1 MATKTVQIAP
11 PTQEA
16 SGEEKP
22 KSPTKKVPLSTKS
35 LGLSLFFSDSSSSQ
49 MDKHKDSREYGMRDS
64 DIIQQSIESTP
75 EQIAANVKLARLQSI
90 FKDADSDG
98 EPGLSMSEFKEALR
112 RTSNK
117 PIDEEEVEKLF
128 MKMDANCDGTLDW
141 EEYVSYNLLEYQ
153 EKSQMLEML
162 KEKPFPKDVKEIK
175 TRHHDNIVR
184 VIYSPHVHKR
194 WTRLDYT
201 NGKYVTVSKDGIV
214 TFWSMGL
221 RLNRI
226 HTIPIPPDRATQPWF
241 VEMCCI
247 YNVNMI
253 ALASTDRDIAFY
265 DITAKKFVKRYVITG
280 LENCITTMDY
290 WADLESKSQSVLV
303 WGDTEGCCCGVYFEI
318 QRGSGLFGS
327 LPSKQEGA
335 KRISFAELLK
345 GHYPNIKAFRL
356 AGIHDDWVSK
366 MSYIPE
372 IGCFLSCCQSSTTSL
387 YLGDFLK
394 KKSPAYFKVDKGLFA
409 FDYCPKLNIIA
420 TGGMDYIVRIW
431 NPYVNNK
438 CIVLLR
444 GHTKPVVHVVLVGKK
459 HQVVSID
466 KSKTIRVFDL
476 KDQSCIQHL
485 SGRILSLGPFPI
497 STIFFNPGLQ
507 HLVLAT
513 NNLGLLESREED
525 ERYTEILSHN
535 KPVSQILYNTIFK
548 VVVSACE
555 ESVISVWDIETGEK
569 QMQFVNAHTAM
580 EDGFLT
586 PLEITAMCFDPPLR
600 RLLTGARDGS
610 VKVWNFNVGA
620 VLQEFSMPEASMVT
634 GIICTPTK
642 FYITGWFR
650 YVGVYGDGEDFES
663 FKIWPKKHEEDILCM
678 AHHNPNLIAT
688 GGYDGTIIVWLR
700 ETGHTYCKLNAHKC
714 DKDNTF
720 IASNYRGDSAETE
733 TPVYDHKCDDESRID
748 SSESTRELDP
758 SPPYILNSST
768 HQRMASVPKSRN
780 VRFGGLLNQSK
791 MDVEDPAQKDEDRPE
806 HNDPLKPEESFE
818 HPLLVALNSNDD
830 VTGEKKDC
838 HFTRKEYDNLTKNYE
853 AAIEKM
859 LFLETRNYADK
870 DTAVL
875 VASGAEGWVRFW
887 SVAQGGR
894 LLGQFNAAHK
904 ADSSVNTMVV
914 DSENRF
920 LITGDTMGVV
930 KVWDIFNYCIRRRIT
945 DDASFSRFKKL
956 TKTFPYLKQFS
967 LDGVLNDEKSEILL
981 KRPPP
986 ISSNPDE
993 TLKEPLILNSFRAHT
1008 KAIANLEYINDRQ
1021 LIITA
1026 SADCAIRLWTV
1037 CGKYIGTFGERWKQ
1051 LPRIIK
1057 ASAIKRTIPKDI
1069 RRCGSAKT
1077 MRVLNGGKIP
1087 YWSKAVAMVKQRGF
1101 ARLKAQFDYLQDKD
1115 DLGSLVMKAK
1125 EEDDSSNI
1133 LGKRYQRQVR
1143 HKMPPILPKILETPN
1158 SIAVY
1163 HTLPFADLSP
1173 IDITQ
1178 ATAHLDEASQKRC
1191 MASMKDHHKRD
1202 RKGDSP
1208 IGLVGHYNQVVH
1220 KSMGGTKHLAPSNR
1234 VKKVVSR
1241 HTKASVNT
1249 SPEADDRSTSTSS
1262 PIHPIDMSSPQPTT
1276 GRNNTKLKFPV
1287 IE

>member
-1 MATKTVQIAP
+1 MLTVTKTITDLFIPSTRLKSFGDRAFSVYGPRLWNNLKAVIKCSETIA
-11 PTQEA
+11 Q
-16 SGEEKP
+16 
-22 KSPTKKVPLSTKS
+22 
-35 LGLSLFFSDSSSSQ
+35 FN
-49 MDKHKDSREYGMRDS
+49 
-64 DIIQQSIESTP
+64 P

-98 EPGLSMSEFKEALR
+98 ESGLSMSEFKEALR

-162 KEKPFPKDVKEIK
+162 KEKPFPKEVKEIQ

-194 WTRLDYT
+194 WTKLDYT

-214 TFWSMGL
+214 TFWSMEL

-303 WGDTEGCCCGVYFEI
+303 WGDTEGCCCGIYFEI

-327 LPSKQEGA
+327 LPSKQEVA

-438 CIVLLR
+438 CIVLLK

-476 KDQSCIQHL
+476 KDQSCLQHL

-525 ERYTEILSHN
+525 ERHAEILSHN
-535 KPVSQILYNTIFK
+535 KPVAQILYNTIFK

-650 YVGVYGDGEDFES
+650 YVGVYGDGEDIETL
-663 FKIWPKKHEEDILCM
+663 KLWPKKHEEDILCM
-678 AHHNPNLIAT
+678 AHLNPNLIAT

-700 ETGHTYCKLNAHKC
+700 ETGHTYCRLNAHKG
-714 DKDNTF
+714 DKD
-720 IASNYRGDSAETE
+720 Y
-733 TPVYDHKCDDESRID
+733 
-748 SSESTRELDP
+748 
-758 SPPYILNSST
+758 
-768 HQRMASVPKSRN
+768 
-780 VRFGGLLNQSK
+780 
-791 MDVEDPAQKDEDRPE
+791 
-806 HNDPLKPEESFE
+806 
-818 HPLLVALNSNDD
+818 
-830 VTGEKKDC
+830 
-838 HFTRKEYDNLTKNYE
+838 TRKEYDNLTKNYE

-904 ADSSVNTMVV
+904 PDSSVNTMVV
-914 DSENRF
+914 DSENRY
-920 LITGDTMGVV
+920 LITADTMGVV

-967 LDGVLNDEKSEILL
+967 LDDTLNDEKSEVLL

-986 ISSNPDE
+986 VSSNPDE

-1008 KAIANLEYINDRQ
+1008 KAIRDLEYINDRQ

-1051 LPRIIK
+1051 LPKMIK

-1087 YWSKAVAMVKQRGF
+1087 YWSKAMATVKQRGF

-1125 EEDDSSNI
+1125 EEEETSNI
-1133 LGKRYQRQVR
+1133 LGKAYQRQVR

-1163 HTLPFADLSP
+1163 HTLPFADLCP

-1191 MASMKDHHKRD
+1191 MASMKDSHKRD
-1202 RKGDSP
+1202 KKGESP

-1220 KSMGGTKHLAPSNR
+1220 KSMGGTKHLTPSNR
-1234 VKKVVSR
+1234 VRKVVSR

-1249 SPEADDRSTSTSS
+1249 SPEVDDRSTPTSS
-1262 PIHPIDMSSPQPTT
+1262 PIHPLDMSSPQPTT
-1276 GRNNTKLKFPV
+1276 GRNTTKLKFPV